1 MIKEQIIENIN
12 VSPISGLKAV
22 MDDEFGFYHPYSGK
36 WFYCKKCGSK
46 SVCMDRQTFQARE
59 EYIKTSKS
67 KKSDPEKKEFYNKKH
82 KLKESDFWKC
92 KQSLC
97 DLEVDDERINN
108 VNVFKL
114 KSLIKAYR
122 KPMVNNFW

>member
-1 MIKEQIIENIN
+1 MIKEQIKEVLNE
-12 VSPISGLKAV
+12 SPLSGLTPV

-36 WFYCKKCGSK
+36 FFYCKECGSK

-92 KQSLC
+92 QQSLC

-114 KSLIKAYR
+114 KSLMAEYR
-122 KPMVNNFW
+122 KPSLNKFW

>member
-1 MIKEQIIENIN
+1 MIKEQIKEVLNE
-12 VSPISGLKAV
+12 SPLSGLTPV

-36 WFYCKKCGSK
+36 FFYCKECGSK

-114 KSLIKAYR
+114 KSLMADYR
-122 KPMVNNFW
+122 KPSPNKFW